1 MITPQAVDD
10 LPLGVCSV
18 QHSALPFTRKI
29 SAMAHHTCLVIVAL
43 CLTHGLLTSVGL
55 AEDEPV
61 QLKIGDE
68 APSWVDLVGTNDEKH
83 SLADLTDKQV
93 VVVCFTCNS
102 CPYSVDYEDRM
113 IEFHKKYV
121 KRKEGVALIAI
132 NASLKPAERLEKMKE
147 RAKAKE
153 FPFPYLL
160 DETQKVAASY
170 GANFTPEFFVLNKD
184 RRIVYMGAMDD
195 QTRADD
201 VKQRFVEL
209 AVEAALKNELPATT
223 TNPARGCSIPYKRV
237 RR

>member
-1 MITPQAVDD
+1 MITPHAVEEI
-10 LPLGVCSV
+10 LRGVCSV
-18 QHSALPFTRKI
+18 QHATLPFTRKT
-29 SAMAHHTCLVIVAL
+29 SAMAHHSCLVIVAL
-43 CLTHGLLTSVGL
+43 CLTQSLLTSVSLG
-55 AEDEPV
+55 EDEPV

-68 APSWVDLVGTNDEKH
+68 APSWADLVGTNGEKH
-83 SLADLTDKQV
+83 SLADLTDTQV

-113 IEFHKKYV
+113 IEFQKKYV
-121 KRKEGVALIAI
+121 ERKEGVALIAI

-147 RAKAKE
+147 RAKAKG

-223 TNPARGCSIPYKRV
+223 TNPARGCSIPYKQTKR
-237 RR
+237 